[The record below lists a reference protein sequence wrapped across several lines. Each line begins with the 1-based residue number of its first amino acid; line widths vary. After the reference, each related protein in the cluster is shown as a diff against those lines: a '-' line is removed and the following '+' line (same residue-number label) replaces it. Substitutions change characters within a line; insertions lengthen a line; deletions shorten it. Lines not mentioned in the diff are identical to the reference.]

1 MTDTTIGTTLMRAET
16 LEAGATVARLVAR
29 NAEALTAL
37 GERLRANAPDVVV
50 TCARGSSDH
59 AATYGKYL
67 IETMVGVP
75 VASAAPSVV
84 SLFDAPVS
92 TRRALCI
99 AISQSGRS
107 PDLLATVEAH
117 AKAGAEVVAL
127 VNDETSPLAE
137 MADTLL
143 ALSAGPE
150 KSVAAT
156 KSCIAAM
163 AGLAALVAAWSGDEA
178 LKAAVAALPEQ
189 LDAAVKLDWS
199 AGVDVLAEAKQMFVI
214 GRGYGF
220 GVAQECALKLKET
233 CQLQADRKSVV

>member
-1 MTDTTIGTTLMRAET
+1 MR
-16 LEAGATVARLVAR
+16 R
-29 NAEALTAL
+29 
-37 GERLRANAPDVVV
+37 
-50 TCARGSSDH
+50 
-59 AATYGKYL
+59 
-67 IETMVGVP
+67 
-75 VASAAPSVV
+75 
-84 SLFDAPVS
+84 VS

-189 LDAAVKLDWS
+189 LDAAVTLDWS
-199 AGVDVLAEAKQMFVI
+199 AGVDVLAEASK
-214 GRGYGF
+214 
-220 GVAQECALKLKET
+220 C
-233 CQLQADRKSVV
+233 S